1 MPNAV
6 SAVDEY
12 LQDLPEP
19 RRAALERVRT
29 VVRDSVPE
37 VEEGRSYGMPAFRYR
52 GRPLLAFAATKRH
65 LGLYPCSGW
74 VVDQMRED
82 LRDFSLSSGAIR
94 FTEDHPLPQAAVR
107 RMLALR
113 QQEIEGGRPT

>member
-1 MPNAV
+1 MPGAV

-12 LQDLPEP
+12 LQDLPEA
-19 RRAALERVRT
+19 RRSALEHVRS
-29 VVRDSVPE
+29 VVRESVPE

-74 VVDQMRED
+74 VVDQMREE
-82 LRDFSLSSGAIR
+82 LRDFSLSSGAVR
-94 FTEDHPLPQAAVR
+94 FTEDHPLPDASIR

-113 QQEIEGGRPT
+113 QQEIRAGRPA